1 MGKPLTASLYKVKKM
16 YMKLKQL
23 VAAACFFIGSL
34 FTNALQAQTVFPP
47 NFEQDVLAE
56 YNALV
61 IKEVTYPKY
70 LNYKRTVFT
79 EQSNITGGIT
89 ALYNGCSTGNTA
101 CGNGDFESGLN
112 TAEWSGAFGSIST
125 AQPNANPA
133 AMTAGFS
140 ALNLALGDVNAR
152 HTLVSSGNN
161 DPITGVSLVAPG
173 GSTRALRLGNSV
185 DGFGAELIS
194 KRITVAAGQ
203 TSLSFMYATVL
214 QSPANHNA
222 DEQPTFR
229 VRVFDCDN
237 GGQELF
243 NVCNLGNNSNQVI
256 ANQANPFFNTITYLN
271 EPLVYT
277 QWLCAQINLSAYI
290 GRTVNIVFIN
300 EDCSKGGHFGYTY
313 LDNLCT
319 ASNCPT
325 GNISV
330 GRTPACGSG
339 QICFNYT
346 LPQSNG
352 QTGTAQINLNL
363 YQNGALLQTIPGPV
377 LSSGSSYCFTV
388 NPTAIPGI
396 NDNLAGYDFSATANF
411 TINGFILAPIT
422 TGNPPTGQVAGQN
435 NDVSIYCIDQCC
447 PGRNLVK
454 NPGFELGNQSFTS
467 AYTYTPIIA
476 AGTVTTGRYNTMT
489 SAQGLVVSPTWN
501 VNCLNNGRHL
511 YINGATGQ
519 STPPKLVWRQTMTV
533 SPGKFYKFCF
543 DAKNLPQ
550 CGFDVKPR
558 LNVTFSIPGFDLAN
572 QLIDVPAGVCNW
584 KTIGQVISVPAG
596 TTSVTIDIT
605 LNEQPVG
612 DGNDLALDN
621 MALVEIAQVPQ
632 AEVLFNVNFINVT
645 ATTFGLSATPVA
657 WPVPSGCGY
666 YWEVEAVMGANNTI
680 VAGTAVYNPSQWWGL
695 YPNTFPGYNG
705 TNVLVGNNPG
715 VFDIT
720 KKYRIVYGRWC
731 ECQAWNSYAVIV
743 DPLNRTAV
751 RDDKYIMPPAQIA
764 AIIAGTGNVARTAG
778 TEAGTAQKTT
788 AVPAAAKVVIAA
800 MQVYPNPANNNLTV
814 LLPAGNTG
822 GQLVIYDAQG
832 AVINRITVTG
842 KQSSKHIDISALTA
856 GNYVVQ
862 FATADGA
869 VTERQKF
876 VKLEK

>member
-1 MGKPLTASLYKVKKM
+1 
-16 YMKLKQL
+16 MKLKQL
-23 VAAACFFIGSL
+23 IAATCFYIACL
-34 FTNALQAQTVFPP
+34 FGNAAQAQVVFPP
-47 NFEQDVLAE
+47 NFEQDVQAE
-56 YNALV
+56 YNALPT
-61 IKEVTYPKY
+61 KEVTYPKY

-79 EQSNITGGIT
+79 EQSNIANGLA
-89 ALYNGCSTGNTA
+89 ALYNGCAKGNTA

-112 TAEWSGAFGSIST
+112 TAEWSGAFGSISYT
-125 AQPNANPA
+125 QPNANPA

-140 ALNLALGDVNAR
+140 ALNLLLGDANAR
-152 HTLVSSGNN
+152 HTLVTAGN
-161 DPITGVSLVAPG
+161 DPITGVSMVAPG
-173 GSTRALRLGNSV
+173 GSTRALRLGNS
-185 DGFGAELIS
+185 DAGSGAELIS

-214 QSPANHNA
+214 QFPTNPVHTA

-256 ANQANPFFNTITYLN
+256 ANQANPFFNTITYDN

-277 QWLCAQINLSAYI
+277 QWLCAQINLSAYV

-319 ASNCPT
+319 ATNCPT
-325 GNISV
+325 GNITV
-330 GRTPACGSG
+330 GRTPSCGSG
-339 QICFNYT
+339 PICFNYT

-363 YQNGALLQTIPGPV
+363 YQNGVLLQTIPSPV

-411 TINGFILAPIT
+411 AINGFTLAPIT
-422 TGNPPTGQVAGQN
+422 AGNPPTGQVAGQN

-454 NPGFELGNQSFTS
+454 NPGFELGNQSFLS
-467 AYTYTPIIA
+467 AYTYTPIVA
-476 AGTVTTGRYNTMT
+476 AGTITTGRYNVMT

-519 STPPKLVWRQTMTV
+519 STPAKLVWRQTMPV

-558 LNVTFSIPGFDLAN
+558 LNVTFSIPNFDLAN
-572 QLIDVPAGVCNW
+572 QLIDVPAGACNW
-584 KTIGQVISVPAG
+584 KTIGQVITVPAG
-596 TTSVTIDIT
+596 TTSITIDIT

-621 MALVEIAQVPQ
+621 IALVEIPQVTQ

-645 ATTFGLSATPVA
+645 ATTFGLSAAPVA
-657 WPVPSGCGY
+657 WPVGRGCGY
-666 YWEVEAVMGANNTI
+666 YWEVEEVTGAANTI
-680 VAGTAVYNPSQWWGL
+680 VPGTAVYNPSQWWGL

-705 TNVLVGNNPG
+705 TSVLLGNNPG
-715 VFDIT
+715 VFNIN

-731 ECQAWNSYAVIV
+731 ECEAWNSYAVIV
-743 DPLNRTAV
+743 DPLNRTAL
-751 RDDKYIMPPAQIA
+751 RDDKYVMPPAQIA
-764 AIIAGTGNVARTAG
+764 VIIANTGNVARASSIM
-778 TEAGTAQKTT
+778 ASPLQKTT
-788 AVPAAAKVVIAA
+788 PTFPTIAKLGAAA
-800 MQVYPNPANNNLTV
+800 MQVFPNPANNDLV
-814 LLPAGNTG
+814 VVLPAGNSG

-832 AVINRITVTG
+832 KVINKIPVAI
-842 KQSSKHIDISALTA
+842 KQSSKHINISALTA

-862 FATADGA
+862 FTAAGGA

-876 VKLEK
+876 VKLNK